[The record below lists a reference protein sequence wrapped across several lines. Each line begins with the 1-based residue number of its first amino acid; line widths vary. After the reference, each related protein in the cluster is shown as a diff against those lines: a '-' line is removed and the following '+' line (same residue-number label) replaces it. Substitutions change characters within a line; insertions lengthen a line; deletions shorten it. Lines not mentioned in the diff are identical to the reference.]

1 MKLNQA
7 EKLVMTHTIGSKAA
21 LEAAK
26 WEGYFFIYWQKND
39 QQVADAEDEPAGNN
53 WLYLVPPYR
62 SFLPDKNFKNGHLV
76 AFSREVLSF
85 EVQEFSMDV
94 YQLFRTQDYLE
105 KLYLNAETAK
115 ELDDI
120 FNILQHEA
128 AKQDANILLVR
139 TILKAFLLKLIGY
152 QNGKFTPP
160 HLNEKRVQVF
170 LSLLEQNFVTERN
183 VSFYAQSLNVSPKR
197 LNQIL
202 KKKFGKT
209 INQIIMLRLVR
220 EAKHQLF
227 ISEKTI
233 KEIAFDL
240 GFEDKS
246 YFTRFFKK
254 MTGLTPE
261 TYKKQVNRELF

>member
-1 MKLNQA
+1 MNLNQG
-7 EKLVMTHTIGSKAA
+7 EKMVMIHAIGSKAA

-26 WEGYFFIYWQKND
+26 MEGYFFVYWQKNNPPHTE
-39 QQVADAEDEPAGNN
+39 ADDALATNN

-62 SFLPDKNFKNGHLV
+62 SFSPDKNFKDGHLI
-76 AFSREVLSF
+76 AFSREILSF

-94 YQLFRTQDYLE
+94 YQLYRKQDYLAR
-105 KLYLNAETAK
+105 LYLDDETAN
-115 ELDDI
+115 ELEAI
-120 FNILQHEA
+120 FNILQHEV
-128 AKQDANILLVR
+128 AKKETNILLVR

-152 QNGKFTPP
+152 KDGKFTPP
-160 HLNEKRVQVF
+160 HLNEKRIQVF
-170 LSLLEQNFVTERN
+170 LSLLENHFVSERN
-183 VSFYAQSLNVSPKR
+183 VTFYAQHLNVSPKR

-209 INQIIMLRLVR
+209 INQIILLRLAR
-220 EAKHQLF
+220 EAKHRLF

-261 TYKKQVNRELF
+261 AYKKQVNKELF